1 MNQISREDKR
11 LAILFFIW
19 FGGYILFRVLD
30 FYALYDG
37 YSLDEAV
44 NSPLELSLLVTL
56 INPLGILYLVVT
68 GHAFTTW
75 KKIVFLFII
84 LPFVFFSGT
93 LKAYQFAIDIWHWD
107 AWFAYVA
114 FFGYY
119 VLFAIWIL
127 VEVFMTRDEE
137 QENIEVNEDTS
148 FYSKIDNKGEDEPF
162 KVFTSDEIQY
172 NDKKLDKKLFYL
184 DVIEYYNHR
193 KLYPIVKFIEPIY
206 LRDRE
211 IIVKL
216 MQKDVR
222 SFRYVLKNIFYDKS
236 FLKRLLEVNPA
247 IFPHFPKALKEDR
260 EMVYL
265 AVFNDHANM
274 LYIGDCIEFGNS
286 KKERELILSTLKSSY
301 KYLRYFPE
309 RFQNESSLM
318 VGLFNCD
325 PLILQY
331 LPKYLTQD
339 KKLVTKA
346 IQYQPRLF
354 EYADITLRDDDMFVK
369 LVNPLLSSA
378 FEYMSN
384 RLKNDSEFVQE
395 LFVENRYLIRYL
407 EKDVIKKHLAQYPDD
422 VKYLNRRQKADASLH
437 ETLSRFK
444 KKGKKSHKKS
454 FTDEE
459 KDRVN
464 RKKWRTK
471 VKENSRNFYDIPAL
485 LKKDRAFLK
494 TLLTLDTYVLNY
506 FPDKFKDD
514 KEIALLS
521 LNKNP
526 LSLCDVSQRLQND
539 KEVVFS
545 AVLRDSSV
553 LEYAHSNF
561 KKNKE
566 LTSFLRKLDNEI
578 VSYQNNTKLSD
589 FDLSIDNEEL
599 EEEYVFE
606 NMEYDSNNKRVFFER
621 YEWNKDKSLKSL
633 RVGFSDILFSINIR
647 NNGLYSLKI
656 EEEYFK
662 ELKNLE
668 KKAHFPLFQ
677 NFGFLTGLP
686 VYEHSL
692 TLEGK
697 GIFDVV
703 AYYLPM
709 AINKINKINNNFELT
724 IKNTS
729 LSQFSYAQ
737 FLKCNTIERVI
748 FLVNDSTEELKEFL
762 EKSYRE
768 YVEKKSFFQL
778 AIDNKC
784 YFGEPNGLCP
794 SYSKEKKEFKMIWGS
809 SENYILD
816 VGYFLEHYTDEVRTI
831 VLEYFHEFDDGS
843 FFICEGTFSSFVSGF
858 QNISFP
864 ELERLELGECHP
876 CDDSGIPVQNIGDLT
891 LLLQNMPK
899 LTSLYLYGCY
909 FTLTPYA
916 FPTEKI
922 ELFYSNEDTSTFQE
936 EDYTFS
942 VETILLGR
950 EIFDNNDWF
959 LKLNAEMVQLSIVDK
974 SVEISFFDLEEIVL
988 EDFYEVDVVRGVE
1001 SFSDLESLDISYNKL
1016 KTLPKEIG
1024 NFTKLLALWLSS
1036 NNLESLPDE
1045 VCELI
1050 NLNTLTLDNN
1060 PNLEL
1065 NEKQVEWIK
1074 ALQSR
1079 GCYVDLDKHLMEKY
1093 GLDGF

>member
-301 KYLRYFPE
+301 KYLHYFPE

-407 EKDVIKKHLAQYPDD
+407 EKDVI
-422 VKYLNRRQKADASLH
+422 
-437 ETLSRFK
+437 
-444 KKGKKSHKKS
+444 
-454 FTDEE
+454 
-459 KDRVN
+459 
-464 RKKWRTK
+464 
-471 VKENSRNFYDIPAL
+471 
-485 LKKDRAFLK
+485 
-494 TLLTLDTYVLNY
+494 
-506 FPDKFKDD
+506 
-514 KEIALLS
+514 
-521 LNKNP
+521 
-526 LSLCDVSQRLQND
+526 
-539 KEVVFS
+539 
-545 AVLRDSSV
+545 
-553 LEYAHSNF
+553 
-561 KKNKE
+561 
-566 LTSFLRKLDNEI
+566 
-578 VSYQNNTKLSD
+578 
-589 FDLSIDNEEL
+589 
-599 EEEYVFE
+599 
-606 NMEYDSNNKRVFFER
+606 
-621 YEWNKDKSLKSL
+621 
-633 RVGFSDILFSINIR
+633 
-647 NNGLYSLKI
+647 
-656 EEEYFK
+656 
-662 ELKNLE
+662 
-668 KKAHFPLFQ
+668 
-677 NFGFLTGLP
+677 
-686 VYEHSL
+686 
-692 TLEGK
+692 
-697 GIFDVV
+697 
-703 AYYLPM
+703 
-709 AINKINKINNNFELT
+709 
-724 IKNTS
+724 
-729 LSQFSYAQ
+729 
-737 FLKCNTIERVI
+737 
-748 FLVNDSTEELKEFL
+748 
-762 EKSYRE
+762 
-768 YVEKKSFFQL
+768 
-778 AIDNKC
+778 
-784 YFGEPNGLCP
+784 
-794 SYSKEKKEFKMIWGS
+794 
-809 SENYILD
+809 
-816 VGYFLEHYTDEVRTI
+816 
-831 VLEYFHEFDDGS
+831 
-843 FFICEGTFSSFVSGF
+843 
-858 QNISFP
+858 
-864 ELERLELGECHP
+864 
-876 CDDSGIPVQNIGDLT
+876 
-891 LLLQNMPK
+891 
-899 LTSLYLYGCY
+899 
-909 FTLTPYA
+909 
-916 FPTEKI
+916 
-922 ELFYSNEDTSTFQE
+922 
-936 EDYTFS
+936 
-942 VETILLGR
+942 
-950 EIFDNNDWF
+950 
-959 LKLNAEMVQLSIVDK
+959 
-974 SVEISFFDLEEIVL
+974 
-988 EDFYEVDVVRGVE
+988 
-1001 SFSDLESLDISYNKL
+1001 
-1016 KTLPKEIG
+1016 
-1024 NFTKLLALWLSS
+1024 
-1036 NNLESLPDE
+1036 
-1045 VCELI
+1045 
-1050 NLNTLTLDNN
+1050 
-1060 PNLEL
+1060 
-1065 NEKQVEWIK
+1065 
-1074 ALQSR
+1074 
-1079 GCYVDLDKHLMEKY
+1079 
-1093 GLDGF
+1093 